1 MTYKDM
7 YKSLPAATQKALR
20 ELMVA
25 LGKCDRIPI
34 VSGTTICQSRLQ
46 TATVK
51 VQSCTREVEELA
63 RRPVRNI

>member
-7 YKSLPAATQKALR
+7 YKSLLAATQKALR

-25 LGKCDRIPI
+25 LGKCNRIPI
-34 VSGTTICQSRLQ
+34 VSGSTICQSRLQ

-51 VQSCTREVEELA
+51 VEICTHEIEELA